1 MHEDKY
7 KLLIVC
13 QANYCRSPAA
23 EVILDQ
29 LLPHDKFFVNSAGL
43 KPKSEPNM
51 DQRTKDY
58 LSRYGFQ
65 INKIHN
71 PKLVTSVLL
80 KQQDKILFMDLSI
93 MDKIRTQYPNLSNR
107 MQLFNTPAGK
117 FDLSDPFLLNKDQY
131 EEIMD
136 NIHALSKMWKII
148 LTQKP

>member
-1 MHEDKY
+1 MTNILSTLQDLNLNQNPTWIQE
-7 KLLIVC
+7 
-13 QANYCRSPAA
+13 QGNYLN
-23 EVILDQ
+23 E
-29 LLPHDKFFVNSAGL
+29 N
-43 KPKSEPNM
+43 
-51 DQRTKDY
+51 
-58 LSRYGFQ
+58 GFE

-71 PKLVTSVLL
+71 PKLVTSMLL

-93 MDKIRTQYPNLSNR
+93 MEKIRNQYPKLSNR

>member
-1 MHEDKY
+1 MNEDKY

-29 LLPHDKFFVNSAGL
+29 LLPHDKYFVNSAGL

-51 DQRTKDY
+51 DPRTKDY

-65 INKIHN
+65 MNKIHN
-71 PKLVTSVLL
+71 PKLVTSMLL

-93 MDKIRTQYPNLSNR
+93 MEKIRNQYPKLTDK
-107 MQLFNTPAGK
+107 MELFNSLSGHVN
-117 FDLSDPFLLNKDQY
+117 LSDPFLLKKDQY
-131 EEIMD
+131 EEIMN
-136 NIHALSKMWKII
+136 NIHTLSKTWKNI
-148 LTQKP
+148 LTQKS

>member
-1 MHEDKY
+1 MNEDKY

-29 LLPHDKFFVNSAGL
+29 LLPHDKYFVNSAAL

-51 DQRTKDY
+51 DPRTRKY
-58 LSRYGFQ
+58 LNEKGFEN
-65 INKIHN
+65 NKIHN
-71 PKLVTSVLL
+71 PKLVTSMLL

-93 MDKIRTQYPNLSNR
+93 MEKIRNQYPKLSNR

>member
-51 DQRTKDY
+51 DIRSKNY
-58 LSRYGFQ
+58 LEQHGFN

-71 PKLVTSVLL
+71 PKLTTSMLL
-80 KQQDKILFMDLSI
+80 KKQDKILFMDLSA
-93 MDKIRTQYPNLSNR
+93 MDKLRKQYPDLKDK
-107 MQLFNTPAGK
+107 MELFNSPIVHY
-117 FDLSDPFLLNKDQY
+117 DISDPFLSSGDHY

-136 NIHALSKMWKII
+136 NIQTLSKTWKVI

>member
-1 MHEDKY
+1 MNKEKY

-29 LLPHDKFFVNSAGL
+29 LLPQDKYFVNSAGL

-51 DQRTKDY
+51 DPRTKDY

-71 PKLVTSVLL
+71 PKLVTSMLL

-93 MDKIRTQYPNLSNR
+93 MEKIRNQYPKLSNR

-117 FDLSDPFLLNKDQY
+117 FNISDPFLSDKSHY

-136 NIHALSKMWKII
+136 NIQTLSKMWKII

>member
-1 MHEDKY
+1 MNEDKY

-29 LLPHDKFFVNSAGL
+29 LLPHDKYFVNSAGL

-51 DQRTKDY
+51 DPRTKDY

-65 INKIHN
+65 MNKIHN
-71 PKLVTSVLL
+71 PKLVTSMLL

-93 MDKIRTQYPNLSNR
+93 MDKIRNQYPNLSNR

-117 FDLSDPFLLNKDQY
+117 FDLSIHYLSDKDQY

-136 NIHALSKMWKII
+136 NIQALSKMWKII

>member
-1 MHEDKY
+1 MNEDKY

-29 LLPHDKFFVNSAGL
+29 LLPHDKYFVNSAGL

-51 DQRTKDY
+51 DPRTKDY

-65 INKIHN
+65 MNKIHN
-71 PKLVTSVLL
+71 PKFVTSMLL

-93 MDKIRTQYPNLSNR
+93 MDKIRNQYPNLSNR

-117 FDLSDPFLLNKDQY
+117 FDLSDPYLSDKKQY

-136 NIHALSKMWKII
+136 NIQALSKMWKII

>member
-1 MHEDKY
+1 VNEDKY
-7 KLLIVC
+7 KILIVC

-23 EVILDQ
+23 EVILDH
-29 LLPHDKFFVNSAGL
+29 LLPRDKFFVNSAGL

-51 DQRTKDY
+51 DPRTKDY

-71 PKLVTSVLL
+71 PKLVTSMLL
-80 KQQDKILFMDLSI
+80 KQQDKILFMDLSS
-93 MDKIRTQYPNLSNR
+93 MEKIRTQYPNLSDK
-107 MQLFNTPAGK
+107 MQLFNMPAGK
-117 FDLSDPFLLNKDQY
+117 FDLSDPYLLNKDQY

-136 NIHALSKMWKII
+136 NIQALSKIWKII

>member
-1 MHEDKY
+1 MNEDKY

-23 EVILDQ
+23 EVIIDQ
-29 LLPHDKFFVNSAGL
+29 LLPHDKYFVNSAGL

-51 DQRTKDY
+51 DPRTRKY
-58 LSRYGFQ
+58 LIQNGFQ
-65 INKIHN
+65 MNKIHN
-71 PKLVTSVLL
+71 PKLVTSMLL

-93 MDKIRTQYPNLSNR
+93 MDKIRNQYPNLSNR

-117 FDLSDPFLLNKDQY
+117 FDLSDPYLSDKKQY

-136 NIHALSKMWKII
+136 NIQALSKMWKII

>member
-1 MHEDKY
+1 MNEDKY

-29 LLPHDKFFVNSAGL
+29 LLPHEKYFVNSAGL

-51 DQRTKDY
+51 DPRTKNY
-58 LSRYGFQ
+58 LEQHGFE

-71 PKLVTSVLL
+71 PKFVTSMLL

-93 MDKIRTQYPNLSNR
+93 MEKIRNQYPNLSNR

-117 FDLSDPFLLNKDQY
+117 FDLSDPYLSDKKQY

-136 NIHALSKMWKII
+136 NIQALSKMWKII

>member
-1 MHEDKY
+1 MNEEKY

-23 EVILDQ
+23 EVILDHI
-29 LLPHDKFFVNSAGL
+29 LPKDKFIVNSAGL

-51 DQRTKDY
+51 DPRTRKY
-58 LSRYGFQ
+58 LNEKGFE

-71 PKLVTSVLL
+71 PKIVTSMLL

-93 MDKIRTQYPNLSNR
+93 MEKIRNQYPKLSNR